1 MENVTIKDE
10 FERTKTSYENT
21 LNELTEIKG
30 DFEQERSKIKSLVSF
45 QCQMK
50 TNLTILRSD
59 LTNQAKEIAELMNK
73 NEQIEAENDALT
85 KNVANSERQVGHLL
99 KELASK
105 EDDIEK
111 NAVQTRRM
119 VQHLED
125 TVEHRDQLVEDNAG
139 LVDRL
144 NLELVHT
151 SELTMKY
158 QAKLDE
164 IAKLEAEQEIL
175 TSCLTAE
182 RGNLAVIEV
191 EAENEYK
198 AMEDKLQSKIADLEE
213 EYMAKVED
221 FEALQEQAKY
231 DEETVASLQGEILG
245 MVENHK
251 IELAEVR
258 AEFAKKALDDI
269 EGYKIQVE
277 ELESLRQ
284 TLQELFE
291 GAKEEIIE
299 VRLELDGKNEENLQ
313 LKEQLAEFTQTVETL
328 LVMRDELTEAVEEI
342 TKDSKSIKLE
352 LEKSLEVNRTKD
364 EQIQGLQ
371 SDLRT
376 AEQEKNLNEILE
388 TENIRLQ
395 ENVDELL
402 EQNVNLTEELKT
414 TKADL
419 DEYENAVVELKQK
432 IIIIKV
438 NLKKIDG
445 FLFELF

>member
-258 AEFAKKALDDI
+258 AEFAKKASDDI